1 MDTYF
6 YFCHYCGKEYIPK
19 RRNFQKYCSNSCRTN
34 AFMKRKN
41 IATVALATT
50 TENKFHITKPTK
62 IDTMSLAGVGNAAT
76 GSALVR
82 IAESLLTPEI
92 NKPATKGDIKNLAD
106 KISKRYYLIKN
117 MQKDGLG
124 RNPHFDT
131 VQCLVVYF

>member
-1 MDTYF
+1 
-6 YFCHYCGKEYIPK
+6 
-19 RRNFQKYCSNSCRTN
+19 
-34 AFMKRKN
+34 MKRKN
-41 IATVALATT
+41 VATAALPSIIKNDT
-50 TENKFHITKPTK
+50 NITKPTK

-82 IAESLLTPEI
+82 IAESWLTPEI

>member
-1 MDTYF
+1 MDNYF

-19 RRNFQKYCSNSCRTN
+19 RRNIQKYCSNSCRTN

-41 IATVALATT
+41 VATVALPSIVKN
-50 TENKFHITKPTK
+50 ESNITKPMK

-92 NKPATKGDIKNLAD
+92 NKPATKRDLQNLAN

-117 MQKDGLG
+117 MNNDLLG
-124 RNPHFDT
+124 KMPYFDAELS
-131 VQCLVVYF
+131 VVVYF